1 MTRNNTTIFA
11 VLTVAGLVLGGCTPT
26 RVSTPIED
34 TQDFLAKPEPQ
45 KAPPVEAPAE
55 VESALLPPMQM
66 LPSPEPEMTA
76 ERFDINVTEVAARD
90 FFMGL
95 VAGTPYNMVVHPGVE
110 GKITLNLKRVTIPDV
125 MDVASSVYGYE
136 FERTVYG
143 YQVMPAR
150 LRAKLFHVNYLHFV
164 RSGASQTRVSSGQI
178 TQVDSGSGGGSTG
191 GQSLAGIEAQEEARR
206 LVTGTEIN
214 TKQPETSFWTEIETS
229 IRAILA
235 GAPGRAV
242 VVNPQSGVVVVR
254 AMPSEL
260 REVEAYLRAT
270 EKVAVRQVILEAK
283 ILEVELSDAHQTGI
297 NWDVLVKKNGD
308 QYGVSINSFGGLTP
322 TDINSLAGQANFRP
336 FGGLYNVLLDTNDVT
351 AVIDLLETQG
361 SVQVLSSPRVS
372 TLNNQKAVIKVGSDE
387 FFVTDVSSTTV
398 TGTATTTSPNVELT
412 PFFSGIALDVTPQI
426 SAQGMVTLH
435 VHPSV
440 SNVNEQRKE
449 ISIGTSETDQIEVP
463 LAFSTV
469 RESDS
474 VVRARSGQVVVIG
487 GLMTNEVADDRSAP
501 VLLGD
506 IPGLNRL
513 FRSERGAAS
522 KSELV
527 ILLRPMVVNDASV
540 WSRAIEGSRRQLDR
554 LEGGITDYQTD
565 KWPW

>member
-1 MTRNNTTIFA
+1 MTLNPIRIFA
-11 VLTVAGLVLGGCTPT
+11 ALTAVGLLLGAYTPT
-26 RVSTPIED
+26 RVSTPIDDAE
-34 TQDFLAKPEPQ
+34 DFLSAPDPEKQATVQP
-45 KAPPVEAPAE
+45 PAE
-55 VESALLPPMQM
+55 VESALLPPIQ
-66 LPSPEPEMTA
+66 LTPTVEPEAGA
-76 ERFDINVTEVAARD
+76 ERFDINVTQVAARE

-95 VAGTPYNMVVHPGVE
+95 VEGTAYNMVVHPGVE
-110 GKITLNLKRVTIPDV
+110 GTITLNLKRVTIPDV
-125 MDVASSVYGYE
+125 MEVAASVYGYE
-136 FERTVYG
+136 FERTTYG

-150 LRAKLFHVNYLHFV
+150 LRAKLFHVNYLNFV

-178 TQVDSGSGGGSTG
+178 TQKVSGDGGNG
-191 GQSLAGIEAQEEARR
+191 GQSSSSEIAATEESRR

-214 TKQPETSFWTEIETS
+214 TKQPETSFWEEIETS
-229 IRAILA
+229 IKAILG
-235 GAPGRAV
+235 GAPGRGV
-242 VVNPQSGVVVVR
+242 VVNPQSGVIVVR
-254 AMPSEL
+254 AMPAEL
-260 REVEAYLRAT
+260 REVEAFLQAT
-270 EKVAVRQVILEAK
+270 ENVAVRQVILEAK

-308 QYGVSINSFGGLTP
+308 QYGVSINSFGGLRP
-322 TDINSLAGQANFRP
+322 ADIDNLVGQGIPIP
-336 FGGLYNVLLDTNDVT
+336 FGGLYNLTLDTNDVK

-398 TGTATTTSPNVELT
+398 TGVATTTSPNVELT

-426 SAQGMVTLH
+426 SADGMVTLH

-440 SNVNEQRKE
+440 SQVNEQRKQ
-449 ISIGTSETDQIEVP
+449 ISIGTADTEQLEVP

-487 GLMTNEVADDRSAP
+487 GLMLNDVADDRSAP

-506 IPGLNRL
+506 VPGLNRL
-513 FRSERGAAS
+513 FRSERGASS
-522 KSELV
+522 KLELV
-527 ILLRPMVVNDASV
+527 ILLRPMVVTDPSV
-540 WSRAIEGSRRQLDR
+540 WARSIGGSQRQFKRIRDAIE
-554 LEGGITDYQTD
+554 DYQTD
-565 KWPW
+565 KWWW

>member
-11 VLTVAGLVLGGCTPT
+11 VLTAAGLLLGGCTPT
-26 RVSTPIED
+26 RVSTPVED

-45 KAPPVEAPAE
+45 KTAPVEPPAE

-66 LPSPEPEMTA
+66 LPRPEPDVGA

-125 MDVASSVYGYE
+125 MDVASRVYGYE
-136 FERTVYG
+136 FERTAYG

-178 TQVDSGSGGGSTG
+178 TQVESGSGGGSTG
-191 GQSLAGIEAQEEARR
+191 GQSLSGIEAQEEARR

-214 TKQPETSFWTEIETS
+214 TTQPETSFWTEIETS

-270 EKVAVRQVILEAK
+270 ENVAVRQVILEAK

-297 NWDVLVKKNGD
+297 NWDVLVRKNGD
-308 QYGVSINSFGGLTP
+308 QYGVSINSFGGLRP
-322 TDINSLAGQANFRP
+322 SAIDNLVGQGIPIP
-336 FGGLYNVLLDTNDVT
+336 FGGLYNLTLDTNDVK

-426 SAQGMVTLH
+426 SAEGMVTLH

-440 SNVNEQRKE
+440 SQVNEQRKD
-449 ISIGTSETDQIEVP
+449 ISIGTNQTDQIQVP

-487 GLMTNEVADDRSAP
+487 GLMINEVADDRSAP

-506 IPGLNRL
+506 IPVVNRL
-513 FRSERGAAS
+513 FRSERGASS

-527 ILLRPMVVNDASV
+527 ILLRPMVVSDGSE
-540 WSRAIEGSRRQLDR
+540 WTQAIENSKRQVER
-554 LEGGITDYQTD
+554 LRDAIKDYQTD

>member
-1 MTRNNTTIFA
+1 MTLNPIRTFA
-11 VLTVAGLVLGGCTPT
+11 ALTAVGLLLGACTPT
-26 RVSTPIED
+26 RVSTPIDDAE
-34 TQDFLAKPEPQ
+34 DFLSAPDPEKQATVQP
-45 KAPPVEAPAE
+45 PAE
-55 VESALLPPMQM
+55 VESALLPPIQ
-66 LPSPEPEMTA
+66 LTPTVEPEAGA
-76 ERFDINVTEVAARD
+76 ERFDINVTQVAARE

-95 VAGTPYNMVVHPGVE
+95 VEGTAYNMVVHPGVE
-110 GKITLNLKRVTIPDV
+110 GTITLNLKRVTIPDV
-125 MDVASSVYGYE
+125 MEVAASVYGYE
-136 FERTVYG
+136 FERTTYG

-150 LRAKLFHVNYLHFV
+150 LRAKLFHVNYLNFV

-178 TQVDSGSGGGSTG
+178 TQKVSGDGGNG
-191 GQSLAGIEAQEEARR
+191 GQSSSSEIAATEESRR

-214 TKQPETSFWTEIETS
+214 TKQPETSFWEEIETS
-229 IRAILA
+229 IKALLG
-235 GAPGRAV
+235 GAPGRGV
-242 VVNPQSGVVVVR
+242 VVNPQSGVIVVR
-254 AMPSEL
+254 AMPAEL
-260 REVEAYLRAT
+260 REVEAFLQAT
-270 EKVAVRQVILEAK
+270 ENVAVRQVILEAK

-308 QYGVSINSFGGLTP
+308 QYGVSINSFGGLRP
-322 TDINSLAGQANFRP
+322 ADIDNLVGQGIPIP
-336 FGGLYNVLLDTNDVT
+336 FGGLYNLTLDTNDVK

-398 TGTATTTSPNVELT
+398 TGVATTTSPNVELT

-426 SAQGMVTLH
+426 SADGMVTLH

-440 SNVNEQRKE
+440 SQVNEQRKQ
-449 ISIGTSETDQIEVP
+449 ISIGTADTEQLEVP

-487 GLMTNEVADDRSAP
+487 GLMLNDVADDRSAP

-506 IPGLNRL
+506 VPGLNRL
-513 FRSERGAAS
+513 FRSERGASS
-522 KSELV
+522 KLELV
-527 ILLRPMVVNDASV
+527 ILLRPMVVTDPSV
-540 WSRAIEGSRRQLDR
+540 WARSIGGSQRQFKRIRDAIE
-554 LEGGITDYQTD
+554 DYQTD
-565 KWPW
+565 KWWW

>member
-1 MTRNNTTIFA
+1 MTRNPIRTFA
-11 VLTVAGLVLGGCTPT
+11 ALTAVGLLLGACTPT
-26 RVSTPIED
+26 RVSTPIDDAE
-34 TQDFLAKPEPQ
+34 DFLSAPDPEKQATVQP
-45 KAPPVEAPAE
+45 PAE
-55 VESALLPPMQM
+55 VESALLPPIQ
-66 LPSPEPEMTA
+66 LTPTVEPEAGA
-76 ERFDINVTEVAARD
+76 ERFDINVTQVAARE

-95 VAGTPYNMVVHPGVE
+95 VEGTAYNMVVHPGVE
-110 GKITLNLKRVTIPDV
+110 GTITLNLKRVTIPDV
-125 MDVASSVYGYE
+125 MEVAASVYGYE
-136 FERTVYG
+136 FERTTYG

-150 LRAKLFHVNYLHFV
+150 LRAKLFHVNYLNFV

-178 TQVDSGSGGGSTG
+178 TQKVSGDGGNG
-191 GQSLAGIEAQEEARR
+191 GQSSSSEIAATEESRR

-214 TKQPETSFWTEIETS
+214 TKQPETSFWEEIETS
-229 IRAILA
+229 IKAILG
-235 GAPGRAV
+235 GAPGRGV
-242 VVNPQSGVVVVR
+242 VVNPQSGVIVVR
-254 AMPSEL
+254 AMPAEL
-260 REVEAYLRAT
+260 REVEAFLQAT
-270 EKVAVRQVILEAK
+270 ENVAVRQVILEAK

-308 QYGVSINSFGGLTP
+308 QYGVSINSFGGLRP
-322 TDINSLAGQANFRP
+322 ADIDNLVGQGIPIP
-336 FGGLYNVLLDTNDVT
+336 FGGLYNLTLDTNDVK

-398 TGTATTTSPNVELT
+398 TGVATTTSPNVELT

-426 SAQGMVTLH
+426 SADGMVTLH

-440 SNVNEQRKE
+440 SQVNEQRKQ
-449 ISIGTSETDQIEVP
+449 ISIGTADTEQLEVP

-487 GLMTNEVADDRSAP
+487 GLMLNDVADDRSAP

-506 IPGLNRL
+506 VPGLNRL
-513 FRSERGAAS
+513 FRSERGASS
-522 KSELV
+522 KLELV
-527 ILLRPMVVNDASV
+527 ILLRPMVVTDPSGWARS
-540 WSRAIEGSRRQLDR
+540 IEGSQRQFKRIRDAI
-554 LEGGITDYQTD
+554 EDYQTD
-565 KWPW
+565 KWWW